1 MHQYDRSPVPSSR
14 WRRAKVC
21 SLSSFHNFKLLSIYN
36 SRYVIILLLCVPSA
50 ASHKKITASSTESQ
64 FKDQQCHTCS
74 TQDSPGPTTDSAVRH
89 SGSTISP
96 ADDDIEPVQKKPRCD
111 IETKPDGGSAGPPP
125 TEGSYKTPFG
135 CGCGKCT
142 FFSCTE
148 RGCPTPI
155 TSISSFPYLDLSG
168 LTHEQ
173 QEDLR
178 GKLQFESQQ
187 IILQFQELVSAT
199 IKSLIKRN
207 VSRDELVTHVMALGA
222 FKPVFKEPQ
231 VPAFHH
237 CFKELKAADTIPK
250 VFLVLNDYFSF
261 FNYHILEHIIKE
273 LGTEKDKTEL
283 QRYKEHFNQYATRRI
298 FKCQPEFRP
307 ISEANHVNILV
318 KLDSQYDE
326 YTVTEINPLG
336 PIAPKVALLTSYFF
350 VASHFET
357 KFAHELVVLLVV
369 C

>member
-1 MHQYDRSPVPSSR
+1 MHVF
-14 WRRAKVC
+14 
-21 SLSSFHNFKLLSIYN
+21 SF
-36 SRYVIILLLCVPSA
+36 
-50 ASHKKITASSTESQ
+50 TEL
-64 FKDQQCHTCS
+64 
-74 TQDSPGPTTDSAVRH
+74 
-89 SGSTISP
+89 
-96 ADDDIEPVQKKPRCD
+96 
-111 IETKPDGGSAGPPP
+111 
-125 TEGSYKTPFG
+125 
-135 CGCGKCT
+135 
-142 FFSCTE
+142 
-148 RGCPTPI
+148 GCPTPI
-155 TSISSFPYLDLSG
+155 TSIRSFPYLDLSG

-187 IILQFQELVSAT
+187 IMMRYQGLVSGT
-199 IKSLIKRN
+199 IKSLIRRN

-222 FKPVFKEPQ
+222 FKPVFNCKKPQ

-283 QRYKEHFNQYATRRI
+283 QKYKEHFNQYATRRI
-298 FKCQPEFRP
+298 FKCLPDFGP

-326 YTVTEINPLG
+326 YTGTEI
-336 PIAPKVALLTSYFF
+336 KVFY
-350 VASHFET
+350 
-357 KFAHELVVLLVV
+357 
-369 C
+369 